1 MMFLNENK
9 KGKTMGKIKQLFLVC
24 TLVLILAACTNDDN
38 VNEETASDVE
48 TSNGGD
54 LTVAIQSD
62 GNSMD
67 PHGNNDVPS
76 EQIRDEIYEP
86 LITLDDDLELVP
98 LLAEEWEEI
107 DETTWEFSLREDV
120 TFHDGSEFN
129 AEVVK
134 ANIDRLLDP
143 AVASPRAFLLEAIS
157 EVNVIDDHTVEFKLE
172 YPFSPLLN
180 SLTHGAGKML
190 SKDLIDADYE
200 SALSETGEDMTVE
213 EYYELRSEG

>member
-1 MMFLNENK
+1 ME
-9 KGKTMGKIKQLFLVC
+9 KIKQLFLVSI
-24 TLVLILAACTNDDN
+24 LVLVLAACTDDDN
-38 VNEETASDVE
+38 VGEETTGDAE

-54 LTVAIQSD
+54 LTVAIPSD
-62 GNSMD
+62 AISMD

-86 LITLDDDLELVP
+86 LITLDEDLELVP

-107 DETTWEFSLREDV
+107 DETTWEFSLREGV

-157 EVNVIDDHTVEFKLE
+157 EVNVIDDHTVE
-172 YPFSPLLN
+172 
-180 SLTHGAGKML
+180 
-190 SKDLIDADYE
+190 
-200 SALSETGEDMTVE
+200 
-213 EYYELRSEG
+213 

>member
-38 VNEETASDVE
+38 VNEETAGDVE

-54 LTVAIQSD
+54 LTVAIPSD
-62 GNSMD
+62 AISMD
-67 PHGNNDVPS
+67 PHGKHDVPTL
-76 EQIRDEIYEP
+76 QIRDEIYEP

-143 AVASPRAFLLEAIS
+143 AVASPRSFLLEAIS
-157 EVNVIDDHTVEFKLE
+157 EVNVIDEYTVEFVFD
-172 YPFSPLLN
+172 YPFSPMLYTLL
-180 SLTHGAGKML
+180 HVAGIMI
-190 SKDLIDADYE
+190 SK
-200 SALSETGEDMTVE
+200 V
-213 EYYELRSEG
+213 